1 MKTRAAVLFKTGLTP
16 PYGVSRPLRV
26 MDVEL
31 DPPGPG
37 EVLLRVRAAGLCHS
51 DLSVLD
57 GTRSRQLPMILGH
70 ECAGEVEKLGPAVTD
85 LRVGDHV
92 VASFVPSCGACEPC
106 IGGRPAL
113 CEPGFAANMAGTLLS
128 GARRL
133 RAEGGEIHHYLGVSA
148 FAEHAVLARNSL
160 IRVDPR
166 LPFDEAAI
174 FGCAVVTGTG
184 AVVNTAG
191 VPRGSTVAVV
201 GLGGVGLAA
210 LLAAHM
216 LDAKIIVAIDLSE
229 EKLKVANILGA
240 THTFNAGD
248 PDCAKKVRE
257 ATHGGLHFA
266 FEMAGSVAALEL
278 AYRVTRRGG
287 TTVTAGLSGAD
298 QRVSLSHLS
307 LVSEERTVKG
317 SFMGSAVPTRDIPRY
332 IGWYQAGKLPVKRL
346 LSEHITLD
354 QINEGFDRLAAS
366 QSVRQIV
373 VM

>member
-1 MKTRAAVLFKTGLTP
+1 MKTRAAVLFKPDLTP

-26 MDVEL
+26 MEIDL
-31 DPPGPG
+31 DPPGRG
-37 EVLLRVRAAGLCHS
+37 EVLVRIRAAGLCHS
-51 DLSVLD
+51 DLSVID
-57 GTRSRQLPMILGH
+57 GTRPRQLPLVLGH
-70 ECAGEVEKLGPAVTD
+70 ECAGEVEKLGPGVTD

-113 CEPGFAANMAGTLLS
+113 CEPGFAANMAGTLLG

-133 RAEGGEIHHYLGVSA
+133 KIEDREIYHFLGVSA

-166 LPFDEAAI
+166 LPFDEAAV
-174 FGCAVVTGTG
+174 FGCAVITGTG

-191 VPRGSTVAVV
+191 VPRGSTVAIV

-216 LDAKIIVAIDLSE
+216 LDAKVLVAIDLSE
-229 EKLKVANILGA
+229 EKLTVARILGA
-240 THTFNAGD
+240 SHTLNAGD
-248 PDCAKKVRE
+248 ADCAKKVRE
-257 ATHGGLHFA
+257 LTGGGVQFA
-266 FEMAGSVAALEL
+266 FEAAGSVKALEL
-278 AYRVTRRGG
+278 AYRITRRGG
-287 TTVTAGLSGAD
+287 TTVSMGLSAAD

-317 SFMGSAVPTRDIPRY
+317 SFMGSSVPSRDIPRY

-346 LSEHITLD
+346 LSEHIALE
-354 QINEGFDRLAAS
+354 QINEGFDRLLAS

-373 VM
+373 ML

>member
-1 MKTRAAVLFKTGLTP
+1 MKTRAAVLSRTGLMP

-26 MDVEL
+26 TDVEL

-37 EVLLRVRAAGLCHS
+37 EVLIRVRAAGLCHS
-51 DLSVLD
+51 DLSVID
-57 GTRSRQLPMILGH
+57 GTRPRELPVVLGH
-70 ECAGEVEKLGPAVTD
+70 ECAGVVERLGPNVSD

-106 IGGRPAL
+106 TSGRPAL

-128 GARRL
+128 GERRL
-133 RAEGGEIHHYLGVSA
+133 KGDSGPIHHFLGVSA

-174 FGCAVVTGTG
+174 FGCAVITGTG

-191 VPRGSTVAVV
+191 VPRGSTVAIV

-216 LDAKIIVAIDLSE
+216 LEAKVIVAIDLND
-229 EKLKVANILGA
+229 EKLNVARILGA
-240 THTFNAGD
+240 THTFKASD
-248 PDCAKKVRE
+248 ADCAKQVRE
-257 ATHGGLHFA
+257 ATRGGVHYA
-266 FEMAGSVAALEL
+266 FEAAGTVAALEL

-287 TTVTAGLSGAD
+287 TTVSAGLSAAD
-298 QRVSLSHLS
+298 QRMNLSYLS

-317 SFMGSAVPTRDIPRY
+317 SFMGSAVPTRDISRY

-346 LSEHITLD
+346 LSEHIALD

-373 VM
+373 ML

>member
-1 MKTRAAVLFKTGLTP
+1 MKTRAAVLLKTGLTP

-37 EVLLRVRAAGLCHS
+37 EVQIRVRAAGLCHS
-51 DLSVLD
+51 DLSVID
-57 GTRSRQLPMILGH
+57 GTRPRDLPVILGH
-70 ECAGEVEKLGPAVTD
+70 ECAGEVEALGPGVTD

-113 CEPGFAANMAGTLLS
+113 CEPAFAANMAGTLLS

-133 RAEGGEIHHYLGVSA
+133 RGESGPIHHFLGVSA
-148 FAEHAVLARNSL
+148 FAEHAVLARNAL

-174 FGCAVVTGTG
+174 FGCAVITGTG

-191 VPRGSTVAVV
+191 VPRGSTVAIV

-210 LLAAHM
+210 LLAGHM
-216 LDAKIIVAIDLSE
+216 LEAKALVAIDLSE
-229 EKLKVANILGA
+229 EKLKVARILGA
-240 THTFNAGD
+240 THTFNGGE

-257 ATHGGLHFA
+257 ATRGGVHFA
-266 FEMAGSVAALEL
+266 FEAAGTVAALEL

-287 TTVTAGLSGAD
+287 TTVTAGLSAAD
-298 QRVSLSHLS
+298 QRANLSYLS
-307 LVSEERTVKG
+307 MVTEERTLKG

-346 LSEHITLD
+346 LSEHIALE

-373 VM
+373 VL

>member
-31 DPPGPG
+31 DPPGRG
-37 EVLLRVRAAGLCHS
+37 EVLVRVRAAGLCHS

-133 RAEGGEIHHYLGVSA
+133 HAEGGEIHHYLGVSA

-191 VPRGSTVAVV
+191 VPRGSTVAIV

>member
-1 MKTRAAVLFKTGLTP
+1 MKTRAAVLHKTGLTP

-26 MDVEL
+26 TEIEL
-31 DPPGPG
+31 DPPGAG
-37 EVLLRVRAAGLCHS
+37 EVLVRVRAAGLCHS
-51 DLSVLD
+51 DLSVID
-57 GTRSRQLPMILGH
+57 GTRPRELPVVLGH
-70 ECAGEVEKLGPAVTD
+70 ECAGIVEKLGPKVSD

-128 GARRL
+128 GERRL
-133 RAEGGEIHHYLGVSA
+133 KGDGGPIHHFLGVSA

-160 IRVDPR
+160 IRIDPR

-174 FGCAVVTGTG
+174 FGCAVITGTG

-191 VPRGSTVAVV
+191 VPRGSTVAIV

-210 LLAAHM
+210 LLTAHM
-216 LDAKIIVAIDLSE
+216 LEAKVIVAIDLND
-229 EKLKVANILGA
+229 EKLNVAKILGA
-240 THTFNAGD
+240 THTFRAD
-248 PDCAKKVRE
+248 DADCAKLVRI
-257 ATHGGLHFA
+257 ATHGGVHYA
-266 FEMAGSVAALEL
+266 FEAAGTVAALEL

-287 TTVTAGLSGAD
+287 MTVSAGLAAAD
-298 QRVSLSHLS
+298 QRMNLSYLS

-317 SFMGSAVPTRDIPRY
+317 CFMGSAVPTRDISRY

-373 VM
+373 ML

>member
-1 MKTRAAVLFKTGLTP
+1 MKTRAAVLFKTGLAP
-16 PYGVSRPLRV
+16 PYGVSRPLRIMEV
-26 MDVEL
+26 DL

-37 EVLLRVRAAGLCHS
+37 EVLVRVRAAGLCHS
-51 DLSVLD
+51 DLSVID
-57 GTRSRQLPMILGH
+57 GTRARQLPMILGH
-70 ECAGEVEKLGPAVTD
+70 ECAGEVAELGPGVTD

-106 IGGRPAL
+106 ASGRPAL
-113 CEPGFAANMAGTLLS
+113 CEPGFAASMAGTLLG

-133 RAEGGEIHHYLGVSA
+133 RTASEEIHHFLGVSA
-148 FAEHAVLARNSL
+148 FAEHAVLARSSL

-191 VPRGSTVAVV
+191 VPRGSTVAIV

-216 LDAKIIVAIDLSE
+216 LDSKAIVAIDLSE
-229 EKLKVANILGA
+229 EKLTVARILGA
-240 THTFNAGD
+240 SHMFNASD
-248 PDCAKKVRE
+248 PECAKKVKE
-257 ATHGGLHFA
+257 ATRGGVHYA
-266 FEMAGSVAALEL
+266 FEAVGSVTALEL

-287 TTVTAGLSGAD
+287 TTVSMGLGGAE
-298 QRVSLSHLS
+298 QRASLSYLS
-307 LVSEERTVKG
+307 LVGEERTLKG
-317 SFMGSAVPTRDIPRY
+317 SFMGSSVPSRDIPRY

-346 LSEHITLD
+346 LSEHIALD
-354 QINEGFDRLAAS
+354 QINEGFDRLAAAK
-366 QSVRQIV
+366 SVRQIV
-373 VM
+373 ML

>member
-1 MKTRAAVLFKTGLTP
+1 
-16 PYGVSRPLRV
+16 
-26 MDVEL
+26 
-31 DPPGPG
+31 
-37 EVLLRVRAAGLCHS
+37 VLLRVRAAGLCHS

-57 GTRSRQLPMILGH
+57 GTRARQLPMILGH
-70 ECAGEVEKLGPAVTD
+70 ECAGEVEMLGPGVTD

-133 RAEGGEIHHYLGVSA
+133 RVEGAEVHHYLGVSA

-174 FGCAVVTGTG
+174 FGCAVITGTG
-184 AVVNTAG
+184 AVVNTAA
-191 VPRGSTVAVV
+191 VPRGSTVAIV

-216 LDAKIIVAIDLSE
+216 LDAKIIVAIDLSN
-229 EKLKVANILGA
+229 EKLNVARILGA
-240 THTFNAGD
+240 THTFNAAD
-248 PDCAKKVRE
+248 SDCSKRVRE
-257 ATHGGLHFA
+257 ATHGGVHYA
-266 FEMAGSVAALEL
+266 FETAGSVAALEL

-287 TTVTAGLSGAD
+287 MTVTAGLSGAD
-298 QRVSLSHLS
+298 QRMSLSHLS
-307 LVSEERTVKG
+307 MVSEERTVKG

-373 VM
+373 VL

>member
-37 EVLLRVRAAGLCHS
+37 EVLVRVRAAGLCHS

-70 ECAGEVEKLGPAVTD
+70 ECAGEVEKLGPGVTD

-133 RAEGGEIHHYLGVSA
+133 RTDGGEIHHYLGVSA

-174 FGCAVVTGTG
+174 FGCAVITGTG

-191 VPRGSTVAVV
+191 VPRGSTVAIV

-216 LDAKIIVAIDLSE
+216 LDAKIIAAIDLSE
-229 EKLKVANILGA
+229 EKLKVAHILGA

-248 PDCAKKVRE
+248 PNCAKKVRE
-257 ATHGGLHFA
+257 ATHGGLHYA
-266 FEMAGSVAALEL
+266 FEAAGSVAALEL

-298 QRVSLSHLS
+298 QRMSLSHLS
-307 LVSEERTVKG
+307 MVSEERTVKG

>member
-1 MKTRAAVLFKTGLTP
+1 MKTRAAVLFKPDLTP

-26 MDVEL
+26 MEIDL
-31 DPPGPG
+31 DPPGRG
-37 EVLLRVRAAGLCHS
+37 EVLVRIRAAGLCHS
-51 DLSVLD
+51 DLSVID
-57 GTRSRQLPMILGH
+57 GTRPRQLPLVLGH
-70 ECAGEVEKLGPAVTD
+70 ECAGEVEKLGPGVTD

-113 CEPGFAANMAGTLLS
+113 CEPGFAANMAGTLLG

-133 RAEGGEIHHYLGVSA
+133 KIEDREIYHFLGVSA

-160 IRVDPR
+160 IRIDPR
-166 LPFDEAAI
+166 LPFDEAAV
-174 FGCAVVTGTG
+174 FGCAVITGTG

-191 VPRGSTVAVV
+191 VPRGSSVAIV

-216 LDAKIIVAIDLSE
+216 LDAKVLVAIDLSE
-229 EKLKVANILGA
+229 EKLTVARILGA
-240 THTFNAGD
+240 SHTLNASD
-248 PDCAKKVRE
+248 ADCAQKVRE
-257 ATHGGLHFA
+257 LTGGGVQFA
-266 FEMAGSVAALEL
+266 FEAAGSVKALEL
-278 AYRVTRRGG
+278 AYRMTRRGG
-287 TTVTAGLSGAD
+287 TTVSMGLSAAD

-317 SFMGSAVPTRDIPRY
+317 SFMGSSVPSRDIPRY

-346 LSEHITLD
+346 LSEHIALE
-354 QINEGFDRLAAS
+354 QINEGFDRLLAS

-373 VM
+373 ML